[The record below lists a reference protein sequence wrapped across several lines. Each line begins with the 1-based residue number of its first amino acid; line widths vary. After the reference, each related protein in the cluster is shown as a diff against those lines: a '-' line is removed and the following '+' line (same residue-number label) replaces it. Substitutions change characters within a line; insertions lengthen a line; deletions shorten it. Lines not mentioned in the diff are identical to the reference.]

1 MEVLIPRKSSLD
13 CQSRKLSLLDS
24 FLFLWSDYLPL
35 GFFFVNY
42 TLLKYVLLKI
52 FLKLLIVGKKAK
64 VAFDYEAQDADEL
77 TLHMGDVVDFMEE
90 VEEGWWKGK
99 LHGKVG
105 VFPSNFVE
113 MIEEED
119 TNPNQDKP
127 AQIKSNSRLFDILH
141 VHVYSGQ
148 PVVVLYQN
156 IT

>member
-1 MEVLIPRKSSLD
+1 M
-13 CQSRKLSLLDS
+13 
-24 FLFLWSDYLPL
+24 
-35 GFFFVNY
+35 
-42 TLLKYVLLKI
+42 
-52 FLKLLIVGKKAK
+52 KLLIVGKKAK

-127 AQIKSNSRLFDILH
+127 AQIKSNSQLFDITCACILWTASCCI
-141 VHVYSGQ
+141 VSKYYLIFAPETKLVFYRCI
-148 PVVVLYQN
+148 Y
-156 IT
+156 